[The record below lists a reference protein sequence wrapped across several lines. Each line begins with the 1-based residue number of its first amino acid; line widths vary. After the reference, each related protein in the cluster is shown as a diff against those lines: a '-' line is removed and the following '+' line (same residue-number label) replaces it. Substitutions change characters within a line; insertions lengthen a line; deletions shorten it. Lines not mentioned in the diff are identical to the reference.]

1 MLNFFL
7 KPLALLGLV
16 LLSPL
21 LLISIFFILIEDG
34 FPVFFIQ
41 KRLGINKK
49 VFNLYKIRS
58 MYKDAPNLGT
68 HEVSNVHYL
77 KIGSILRKLK
87 IDELPQ
93 VVNYLKG
100 DINLIGPR
108 PGLPNQYELTK
119 YRDENNIFAIVPG
132 ISGLSQILD
141 FDMSNPRLLA
151 KVDLLYIRD
160 KSIKL
165 DLLIFVAT
173 FFKPFRKKLL
183 GKYQNEIVKFNEE

>member
-7 KPLALLGLV
+7 KPLALLGLI
-16 LLSPL
+16 LLTPL
-21 LLISIFFILIEDG
+21 LLISIFFIFIEDG

-160 KSIKL
+160 KSIEL

-183 GKYQNEIVKFNEE
+183 DKYQNEIVKFNEE

>member
-7 KPLALLGLV
+7 KPLALLGLI
-16 LLSPL
+16 LLTPL
-21 LLISIFFILIEDG
+21 LLISIFFIFIEDG

-183 GKYQNEIVKFNEE
+183 GKYQNEIVKFNKE

>member
-7 KPLALLGLV
+7 KPLALLGLI
-16 LLSPL
+16 LLTPL
-21 LLISIFFILIEDG
+21 LLISIFFIFIEDG

-77 KIGSILRKLK
+77 KVGSILRKLK

-132 ISGLSQILD
+132 ISGLSQILG

-183 GKYQNEIVKFNEE
+183 DKYQNEIVKFNEE

>member
-16 LLSPL
+16 LLSPIL
-21 LLISIFFILIEDG
+21 IISIFLILIEDG

-58 MYKDAPNLGT
+58 MHKDAPNLGT
-68 HEVSNVHYL
+68 HEVSNAHYL
-77 KIGSILRKLK
+77 KIGSILRSLK

-108 PGLPNQYELTK
+108 PGLPNQNELTK
-119 YRDENNIFAIVPG
+119 HRDENNIFAIVPG
-132 ISGLSQILD
+132 ISGLAQVLG
-141 FDMSNPRLLA
+141 FDMSKPKLLA

-183 GKYQNEIVKFNEE
+183 DKYQNEIVKFNEE

>member
-183 GKYQNEIVKFNEE
+183 GKYQNEIVKFNED

>member
-16 LLSPL
+16 LLSPIL
-21 LLISIFFILIEDG
+21 IISIFLILIEDG

-68 HEVSNVHYL
+68 HEVSNAHYL
-77 KIGSILRKLK
+77 KIGSILRSLK

-108 PGLPNQYELTK
+108 PGLPNQNELTK
-119 YRDENNIFAIVPG
+119 HRDENNIFAIVPG
-132 ISGLSQILD
+132 ISGLAQVLG
-141 FDMSNPRLLA
+141 FDMSKPKLLA

-160 KSIKL
+160 KSIRL
-165 DLLIFVAT
+165 DLLIFIAT

-183 GKYQNEIVKFNEE
+183 GKYKNDIIKCNEE

>member
-7 KPLALLGLV
+7 KPLALLGLI

>member
-7 KPLALLGLV
+7 KPLALLGLI
-16 LLSPL
+16 LLTPL
-21 LLISIFFILIEDG
+21 LLISIFFIFIEDG
-34 FPVFFIQ
+34 FPAFFIQ

-68 HEVSNVHYL
+68 HEVSNLHYL

-183 GKYQNEIVKFNEE
+183 DKYQNEIVKFNEE

>member
-1 MLNFFL
+1 
-7 KPLALLGLV
+7 
-16 LLSPL
+16 
-21 LLISIFFILIEDG
+21 
-34 FPVFFIQ
+34 
-41 KRLGINKK
+41 
-49 VFNLYKIRS
+49 

-68 HEVSNVHYL
+68 HEVSNLHYL

-132 ISGLSQILD
+132 ISGLSQILG

-183 GKYQNEIVKFNEE
+183 GKYQNEIVKFNED

>member
-58 MYKDAPNLGT
+58 MYKDDPNLVT
-68 HEVSNVHYL
+68 HEVSKVHYL

-160 KSIKL
+160 KSIEL

-183 GKYQNEIVKFNEE
+183 DKYQDEIVKFNEE

>member
-7 KPLALLGLV
+7 KPLALLGLI
-16 LLSPL
+16 LLTPL
-21 LLISIFFILIEDG
+21 LLISIFFIFIEDG

-132 ISGLSQILD
+132 ISGLSQILG

-183 GKYQNEIVKFNEE
+183 DKYQNEIVKFNEE

>member
-7 KPLALLGLV
+7 KPLALLGLI
-16 LLSPL
+16 LLTPL
-21 LLISIFFILIEDG
+21 LLISIFFVFIEDG

-68 HEVSNVHYL
+68 HEVSNLHYL

-132 ISGLSQILD
+132 ISGLSQILG

-173 FFKPFRKKLL
+173 FFNPFRKKLL
-183 GKYQNEIVKFNEE
+183 DKYQNEIVKFNEE

>member
-7 KPLALLGLV
+7 KPLALLGLI
-16 LLSPL
+16 LLTPL
-21 LLISIFFILIEDG
+21 LLISIFFIFIEDG

-160 KSIKL
+160 KSIEL

-183 GKYQNEIVKFNEE
+183 DKYQDEIVKFNEE

>member
-160 KSIKL
+160 KSIEL

-183 GKYQNEIVKFNEE
+183 GKYKNDIIKFNEE

>member
-7 KPLALLGLV
+7 KPLALLGLI
-16 LLSPL
+16 LLTPL
-21 LLISIFFILIEDG
+21 LLISIFFIFIEDG

-68 HEVSNVHYL
+68 HEVSNLHYL

-132 ISGLSQILD
+132 ISGLSQILG

>member
-7 KPLALLGLV
+7 KPLALLGLI
-16 LLSPL
+16 LLTPL
-21 LLISIFFILIEDG
+21 LLISIFFVFIEDG

-77 KIGSILRKLK
+77 KVGSILRKLK

-132 ISGLSQILD
+132 ISGLSQILG

-183 GKYQNEIVKFNEE
+183 DKYQNEIVKFNEE

>member
-7 KPLALLGLV
+7 KPLALLGLI
-16 LLSPL
+16 LLTPL
-21 LLISIFFILIEDG
+21 LLISIFFIFIEDG

-100 DINLIGPR
+100 DISLIGPR
-108 PGLPNQYELTK
+108 PGLPNQNELTK

-132 ISGLSQILD
+132 ISGLAQVLG

-183 GKYQNEIVKFNEE
+183 GKYQNEIVKFNED

>member
-7 KPLALLGLV
+7 KPLALLGLI
-16 LLSPL
+16 LLTPL
-21 LLISIFFILIEDG
+21 LLISIFFIFIEDG
-34 FPVFFIQ
+34 FPAFFIQ

-108 PGLPNQYELTK
+108 PGLPNQYKLTK

-132 ISGLSQILD
+132 ISGLSQILG

-183 GKYQNEIVKFNEE
+183 DKYQNEIVNFNEE

>member
-7 KPLALLGLV
+7 KPLALLGLI
-16 LLSPL
+16 LLTPL
-21 LLISIFFILIEDG
+21 LLISIFFIFIEDG

-132 ISGLSQILD
+132 ISGLSQILG

-183 GKYQNEIVKFNEE
+183 GKYQNEIVKFNED

>member
-7 KPLALLGLV
+7 KPLALLGLI
-16 LLSPL
+16 LLTPL
-21 LLISIFFILIEDG
+21 LLISIFFIFIEDG

-132 ISGLSQILD
+132 ISGLSQILG

-183 GKYQNEIVKFNEE
+183 DKYQNEIVKFNKE